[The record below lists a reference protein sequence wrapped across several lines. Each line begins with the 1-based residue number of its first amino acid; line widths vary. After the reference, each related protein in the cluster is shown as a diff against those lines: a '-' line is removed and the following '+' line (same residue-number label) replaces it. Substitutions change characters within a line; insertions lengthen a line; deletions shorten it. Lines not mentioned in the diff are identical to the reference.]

1 MYSQID
7 ADDYSHTIIY
17 SIIEYYK
24 NKQAVTK
31 DENI

>member
-1 MYSQID
+1 MYSQIE

-17 SIIEYYK
+17 SIIEYYR

-31 DENI
+31 DKNI